1 VGKAKRAHRRGI
13 SVGTLRFA
21 HRTGVNEFFMASVT
35 TLPKSDAPDGGIL
48 VVDDIVKQFDTPEG
62 PLVAVDH
69 VSLSV
74 RPGEFLAVIGPSGC
88 GKSTL
93 FNVIGGLLDGYRG
106 TVTVGGEAVHGPHP
120 AIGMVFQEEST
131 FPWRTVIE
139 NVAFPLE
146 IAGMAKRDRRDKA
159 RRFIALVGLT
169 GFENRYPAELS
180 GGMRQRV
187 AIARTLA
194 SEPKI
199 LLMDEPFAS
208 LDEQTRLLLGD
219 KVLQIQ
225 QDLHQTTLLITHNIT
240 EAVQLADRVLVMTYR
255 PGRVK
260 RMVEIDLPRPR
271 SSEVVSSAAFGRYV
285 AQIWGDLRQEASRGM
300 QDEESRALHA
310 GETS

>member
-1 VGKAKRAHRRGI
+1 VLVEYA
-13 SVGTLRFA
+13 
-21 HRTGVNEFFMASVT
+21 MASVA
-35 TLPKSDAPDGGIL
+35 TLPKSGAAGAQVPADAGIL

-62 PLVAVDH
+62 PLIAVDR

-93 FNVIGGLLDGYRG
+93 FNIIGGLLDGYQG
-106 TVTVGGEAVHGPHP
+106 AVTVGGETVRGPHP

-131 FPWRTVIE
+131 FPWRTLIE

-146 IAGMAKRDRRDKA
+146 IAGMSRKDRFDKA
-159 RRFIALVGLT
+159 KKFIALVGLS

-225 QDLHQTTLLITHNIT
+225 QHLKQTTLLITHNIT
-240 EAVQLADRVLVMTYR
+240 EAVQLADRILVMTYR

-260 RMVEIDLPRPR
+260 RIVEIDLPRPR
-271 SSEVVSSAAFGRYV
+271 SSTVVSSEAFGRYV
-285 AQIWGDLRQEASRGM
+285 AQIWSDLREEASRGM

-310 GETS
+310 GESS

>member
-1 VGKAKRAHRRGI
+1 MEGARA
-13 SVGTLRFA
+13 
-21 HRTGVNEFFMASVT
+21 
-35 TLPKSDAPDGGIL
+35 PSDPGIL
-48 VVDDIVKQFDTPEG
+48 VVKDIVKQFDTAEG

-74 RPGEFLAVIGPSGC
+74 RQGEFLAVIGPSGC

-93 FNVIGGLLDGYRG
+93 FNVIGGLTDGYDGTG
-106 TVTVGGEAVHGPHP
+106 TVSGETVHGPHP
-120 AIGMVFQEEST
+120 AVGMVFQEEST

-146 IAGMAKRDRRDKA
+146 IAGMRKAERHDKA
-159 RRFIALVGLT
+159 KKFIALVGLN

-225 QDLHQTTLLITHNIT
+225 QDLRQTTLLITHNIT
-240 EAVQLADRVLVMTYR
+240 EAVQLADRVAVMTYR
-255 PGRVK
+255 PGKVK
-260 RMVEIDLPRPR
+260 RVIDIDLPRPR
-271 SSEVVSSAAFGRYV
+271 TSNVVSSEAFGRYV
-285 AQIWGDLRQEASRGM
+285 AALWSDLREEASRGM
-300 QDEESRALHA
+300 QDQEARALHA
-310 GETS
+310 GEPA

>member
-1 VGKAKRAHRRGI
+1 MNHVA
-13 SVGTLRFA
+13 SVG
-21 HRTGVNEFFMASVT
+21 
-35 TLPKSDAPDGGIL
+35 APAGDGIL
-48 VVDDIVKQFDTPEG
+48 VVDDIVKRFETPEG
-62 PLVAVDH
+62 PLTAVDH

-74 RPGEFLAVIGPSGC
+74 KPGEFLAVIGPSGC

-93 FNVIGGLLDGYRG
+93 FNIVGGLIEGYEG
-106 TVTVGGEAVHGPHP
+106 TVTVAGDRVRGPHP

-131 FPWRTVIE
+131 FPWRSVVD

-146 IAGMAKRDRRDKA
+146 ITGMRKA
-159 RRFIALVGLT
+159 ERLERARHFISLVGLD
-169 GFENRYPAELS
+169 GFERRYPAELS

-187 AIARTLA
+187 SIARTLA

-225 QDLHQTTLLITHNIT
+225 QELQQTTLLITHNIT
-240 EAVQLADRVLVMTYR
+240 EAVQLADRILVMTYR

-260 RMVEIDLPRPR
+260 RMVDINLPRPR
-271 SSEVVSSAAFGRYV
+271 SSEIVSSEAFGHYV
-285 AQIWGDLRQEASRGM
+285 AQIWGDLREEASRGM
-300 QDEESRALHA
+300 RDEETRRKA
-310 GETS
+310 

>member
-1 VGKAKRAHRRGI
+1 
-13 SVGTLRFA
+13 
-21 HRTGVNEFFMASVT
+21 MASLST
-35 TLPKSDAPDGGIL
+35 MITLAPADAPGHSNAPIL
-48 VVDDIVKQFDTPEG
+48 VVDDVTKQFATPEG
-62 PLVAVDH
+62 PLLAIDR

-74 RPGEFLAVIGPSGC
+74 KPGEFLAVIGPSGC

-93 FNVIGGLLDGYRG
+93 FNIIGGLLDGHEG
-106 TVTVGGEAVHGPHP
+106 IVAVAGETVRGPHP

-146 IAGMAKRDRRDKA
+146 IAGLRREERLRKA
-159 RRFIALVGLT
+159 QHFVALVGLG

-180 GGMRQRV
+180 GGMRARV

-225 QDLHQTTLLITHNIT
+225 QDLKQTTLLITHNIT
-240 EAVQLADRVLVMTYR
+240 EAVQLADRILVMTYR

-260 RMVEIDLPRPR
+260 RIIDIDLARPR
-271 SSEVVSSAAFGRYV
+271 SSAIVSSEAFGRYV
-285 AQIWGDLRQEASRGM
+285 AQLWSDLREEASRGM
-300 QDEESRALHA
+300 SEEETRARHA
-310 GETS
+310 GGAA